1 MSGTVLVI
9 LCRVSLAIFARI
21 YEVGTLI
28 SPVFWI
34 KKLRFSMA
42 KYLASKS

>member
-9 LCRVSLAIFARI
+9 LCRVSLVIIART

-28 SPVFWI
+28 SPVLWI
-34 KKLRFSMA
+34 KKLRFRTA
-42 KYLASKS
+42 KYLASKF